1 MLPANA
7 RVISYELRPA
17 LASAPRFFD
26 LRRRF
31 TLSNDVLVVHG
42 STPLRGEVRVRG
54 AKNLVSKAMVAALLG
69 QTPSRLF
76 EVPRIRDVEVVRGLL
91 EVHGV
96 RVSEGAEYGELVLD
110 PTNVESASAD
120 EINVHAGSSRIP
132 ILFCGPLLHR
142 LGHAFI
148 PDLGGCHIGDRP
160 IDFHIG
166 ALREFGAVVDKQ
178 PQGMFLTAPNGLHGT
193 KFELPYPSVGA
204 TEQVLL
210 TAVLA
215 EGVTELRNA
224 AVEPEIMDLIALLQK
239 MGAIIKVHT
248 DRVIEI
254 EGVNRLE
261 GYAHRPIP
269 DRIEA
274 ASWASAALATGG
286 DVLVRGARQA
296 DMMTFLNVFRSIGGQ
311 FDVTDPGPGEP
322 GGIRFWHPGD
332 ELRATAIE
340 TDVHP
345 GFMTDWQQPMVVA
358 LTQAR
363 GLSIV
368 HETVYER
375 RLGYTEALNQMGATI
390 QVYRECL
397 GGTPCRFGRRN
408 FNHSAVIAGPSKLH
422 ATDLVIPDLR
432 AGFSHLIAALA
443 AEGTSTVYG
452 VSLINRGYEDFEA
465 KLAGLGAHV
474 ERP

>member
-1 MLPANA
+1 LTNDA
-7 RVISYELRPA
+7 RSDALVI
-17 LASAPRFFD
+17 
-26 LRRRF
+26 
-31 TLSNDVLVVHG
+31 HG
-42 STPLRGEVRVRG
+42 QTPLRGEVQVRG
-54 AKNLVSKAMVAALLG
+54 AKNLVSKAMVAAILG
-69 QTPSRLF
+69 DGPSRLYD
-76 EVPRIRDVEVVRGLL
+76 VPRIRDVEIVSGLL
-91 EVHGV
+91 ELHGV
-96 RVSEGAEYGELVLD
+96 RVTKGVEPYELVLD
-110 PTNVESASAD
+110 PTNVERANVD

-160 IDFHIG
+160 IDFHLE
-166 ALREFGAVVDKQ
+166 ALRQFGASVDKT
-178 PQGMFLTAPNGLHGT
+178 PQGLDITAPNGLHGT
-193 KFELPYPSVGA
+193 KFDLPYPSVGA

-224 AVEPEIMDLIALLQK
+224 AVEPEIIDLICVLQK

-254 EGVNRLE
+254 EGVARLG

-274 ASWASAALATGG
+274 ASWGAAALATGG
-286 DVLVRGARQA
+286 DVLVRGARQV
-296 DMMTFLNVFRSIGGQ
+296 DMMTFLNVFRSVGGKLEIE
-311 FDVTDPGPGEP
+311 DGPT

-332 ELRATAIE
+332 ELRAVALE

-345 GFMTDWQQPMVVA
+345 GFMTDWQQPLVVA

-375 RLGYTEALNQMGATI
+375 RLGYTSALNQMGATI
-390 QVYRECL
+390 QTYRECL

-408 FNHSAVIAGPSKLH
+408 FMHSAVIAGPSKLH
-422 ATDLVIPDLR
+422 AADLVIPDLR

-465 KLAGLGAHV
+465 KLAALGAHA
-474 ERP
+474 ERG

>member
-1 MLPANA
+1 LTD
-7 RVISYELRPA
+7 A
-17 LASAPRFFD
+17 LH
-26 LRRRF
+26 
-31 TLSNDVLVVHG
+31 DVLIVHG
-42 STPLRGEVRVRG
+42 PTPLRGEVRVRG

-69 QTPSRLF
+69 ETPSRLYD
-76 EVPRIRDVEVVRGLL
+76 VPRIRDVEVVRGLL
-91 EVHGV
+91 ELHGV
-96 RVSEGAEYGELVLD
+96 RVSDGPEPYELVLD
-110 PTNVESASAD
+110 PTNVERANVD

-160 IDFHIG
+160 IDFHLE
-166 ALREFGAVVDKQ
+166 ALRQFGAQVDKT
-178 PQGMFLTAPNGLHGT
+178 PQGLDITAPNGLHGT

-215 EGVTELRNA
+215 DGVTELRNA
-224 AVEPEIMDLIALLQK
+224 AVEPEIIDLICVLQK
-239 MGAIIKVHT
+239 MGAIIRVHT

-254 EGVNRLE
+254 EGVSRLY

-274 ASWASAALATGG
+274 ASWGAAALATQG
-286 DVLVRGARQA
+286 DVFVRGAKQA
-296 DMMTFLNVFRSIGGQ
+296 DMMTFLNVFRSVGGSLQ
-311 FDVTDPGPGEP
+311 IQDD
-322 GGIRFWHPGD
+322 GIRFWHPGD
-332 ELRATAIE
+332 ELRAVALE

-375 RLGYTEALNQMGATI
+375 RLGYTDALNQMGATI
-390 QVYRECL
+390 QTYRECL

-408 FNHSAVIAGPSKLH
+408 FRHSAVIAGPSKLH

-432 AGFSHLIAALA
+432 AGFSHLIAALT

-452 VSLINRGYEDFEA
+452 VNLINRGYEDFEA
-465 KLAGLGAHV
+465 KLAALGVHT
-474 ERP
+474 ERPAG

>member
-1 MLPANA
+1 
-7 RVISYELRPA
+7 
-17 LASAPRFFD
+17 
-26 LRRRF
+26 
-31 TLSNDVLVVHG
+31 
-42 STPLRGEVRVRG
+42 
-54 AKNLVSKAMVAALLG
+54 
-69 QTPSRLF
+69 
-76 EVPRIRDVEVVRGLL
+76 
-91 EVHGV
+91 
-96 RVSEGAEYGELVLD
+96 
-110 PTNVESASAD
+110 
-120 EINVHAGSSRIP
+120 
-132 ILFCGPLLHR
+132 
-142 LGHAFI
+142 
-148 PDLGGCHIGDRP
+148 
-160 IDFHIG
+160 
-166 ALREFGAVVDKQ
+166 
-178 PQGMFLTAPNGLHGT
+178 
-193 KFELPYPSVGA
+193 
-204 TEQVLL
+204 
-210 TAVLA
+210 
-215 EGVTELRNA
+215 
-224 AVEPEIMDLIALLQK
+224 

-254 EGVNRLE
+254 EGVARLD

-286 DVLVRGARQA
+286 DVYVRGARQA
-296 DMMTFLNVFRSIGGQ
+296 DMMTFLNVFRSVGGKLEI
-311 FDVTDPGPGEP
+311 TDPHGTEP

-332 ELRATAIE
+332 ELRATVLE

-375 RLGYTEALNQMGATI
+375 RLGYTQALNQMGATI

-452 VSLINRGYEDFEA
+452 VSLIHRGYEDFEA
-465 KLAGLGAHV
+465 KLAALGAHA